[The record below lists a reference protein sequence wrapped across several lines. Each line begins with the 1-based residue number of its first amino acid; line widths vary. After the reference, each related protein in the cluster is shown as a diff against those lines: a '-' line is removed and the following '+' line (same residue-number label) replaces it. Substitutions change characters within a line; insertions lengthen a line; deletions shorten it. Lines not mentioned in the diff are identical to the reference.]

1 MVHVFVFHQSGPGD
15 GDSMAKAALSTSRL
29 EPAFS
34 LKLNGSIQRDK
45 RPYINAQSLIH
56 GM

>member
-1 MVHVFVFHQSGPGD
+1 MVNVFVFHQSGHGD
-15 GDSMAKAALSTSRL
+15 GNSMAKAALATSRL

-45 RPYINAQSLIH
+45 RPYTNAQSLIH